1 MGVSGVP
8 PVVVAPGCLRMRA
21 PLWSVGERGSNCVVT
36 SGGTSG
42 DGPKITVFLADDS
55 LLVREGV
62 RALLASQP
70 DLDVVGVAEDFDSLV
85 RGAEEQKPQ
94 VVVTDIRMPPNF
106 QNEGIEA
113 AKLVRLRNPGT
124 GIVVLS
130 QYDEPEYAISLLSE
144 GAAGYAYL
152 LKDRVGDGDQLVR
165 AVREVATGGSM
176 LDPSIVQALVTP
188 VRSVGELDT
197 REEQLL
203 QWIAEGRPV
212 KAIAIA
218 WKTTPESANDAI
230 EELFLKLAKEASAG
244 REGAL
249 RRLRLLQKAIVDR
262 EEQGET
268 LSRMLPGGLAEKLR
282 SGGRTI
288 GESERMVVTVL
299 MSDVRGYSGIAER
312 VDPTVLAGMLNG
324 HRAEMNNAILSQ
336 GGTVMQYVGDA
347 VMAVFGAPF
356 PQEDHADRALAAGC
370 AMLAGQDA
378 VNERWRAE
386 GLPEFGLGIGLS
398 TGEVAAALLGSDERV
413 EYTLVGD
420 TVNLAQRLQDLAR
433 PAGTIVLS
441 GPTLDALTAPP
452 SVDPLGEQHV
462 KGREA
467 PVQAYRLV
475 DTT

>member
-1 MGVSGVP
+1 MS
-8 PVVVAPGCLRMRA
+8 AA
-21 PLWSVGERGSNCVVT
+21 ERGSNWPVT
-36 SGGTSG
+36 SGGTTAN
-42 DGPKITVFLADDS
+42 GPKITVFLADDS

-70 DLDVVGVAEDFDSLV
+70 DLDVVGVAEDFDGLV

-188 VRSVGELDT
+188 ARAIGELDE

-218 WKTTPESANDAI
+218 WQTLPEAVNDAI
-230 EELFLKLAKEASAG
+230 EELFLKLAKEASSG
-244 REGAL
+244 RESAL

-282 SGGRTI
+282 SGGRKI

-356 PQEDHADRALAAGC
+356 PQEDHADRALAAAC
-370 AMLAGQDA
+370 AMLGGQHA

-386 GLPEFGLGIGLS
+386 SLPEFGLGIGLS

-441 GPTLDALTAPP
+441 GPTVEALTSAP
-452 SVDPLGEQHV
+452 SVEPLEEQQV
-462 KGREA
+462 KGRET